1 MNIDLQR
8 KEIHGLLPTD
18 ILFQTAYWSQVKSL
32 LGWKPAVFD
41 FKSSMGQRG
50 DLLAL
55 IRPLSD
61 DLAFAY
67 VPQGPE
73 SGPDPEQYG
82 LFLEALSE
90 ALAGHLDPAV
100 VFIRYDLP
108 WESPY
113 PADAANGQSG
123 PGRPVPQLRELRLN
137 IGTRNWNLRKAAV
150 DLTVADAWVVDLG
163 DAEETVFGAMK
174 PKTRY
179 NVRLAQRKG
188 VRVFCAASEML
199 PVFYDLYLQTA
210 RRNGFLA
217 ASYRHFAGMFSPLA
231 LERGS
236 VEILLLLASRGRDI
250 LAGAIVAISQR
261 RAFYLYGA
269 SSGENRNLMAPY
281 ALHWEAMKLACE
293 RGCLAYDMGAV
304 SPGAD
309 PRHPFYGMYRF
320 KAGFGGNMV
329 HRKGSW
335 DYPLDRRGYKAF
347 RNFEG
352 RVQSGLPYSRERS

>member
-55 IRPLSD
+55 IRPLSN

-73 SGPDPEQYG
+73 SGPDSEQYG

-123 PGRPVPQLRELRLN
+123 SGRPVPQLRELRLN
-137 IGTRNWNLRKAAV
+137 IGTRNWNLRKAAP
-150 DLTVADAWVVDLG
+150 LPLLPGALARVAAQS
-163 DAEETVFGAMK
+163 
-174 PKTRY
+174 
-179 NVRLAQRKG
+179 VRLSQHW
-188 VRVFCAASEML
+188 SW
-199 PVFYDLYLQTA
+199 
-210 RRNGFLA
+210 
-217 ASYRHFAGMFSPLA
+217 S
-231 LERGS
+231 
-236 VEILLLLASRGRDI
+236 LASNFLNAGRIEVD
-250 LAGAIVAISQR
+250 
-261 RAFYLYGA
+261 
-269 SSGENRNLMAPY
+269 
-281 ALHWEAMKLACE
+281 
-293 RGCLAYDMGAV
+293 
-304 SPGAD
+304 
-309 PRHPFYGMYRF
+309 
-320 KAGFGGNMV
+320 
-329 HRKGSW
+329 
-335 DYPLDRRGYKAF
+335 
-347 RNFEG
+347 
-352 RVQSGLPYSRERS
+352 